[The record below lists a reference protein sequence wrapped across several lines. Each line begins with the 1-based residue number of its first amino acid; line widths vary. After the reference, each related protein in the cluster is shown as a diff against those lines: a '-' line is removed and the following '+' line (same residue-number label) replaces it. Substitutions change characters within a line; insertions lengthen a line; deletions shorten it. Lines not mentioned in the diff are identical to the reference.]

1 MPGFQVAPGY
11 TEPVTVPCEGSVPP
25 VAEHGHYNMRVAL
38 SLSLLALSGCVT
50 ARDGGGPARPVE
62 VKIIAINDFHGA
74 LEPPSASISATGPD
88 EAAVQVPAGGAAH
101 LATAVA
107 HLRKGHPNSIAVS
120 AGDLTSASP
129 FASSQFLDEPTVLA
143 MNMIGLEVNAVGNHE
158 FDRGAEELLRLQNGG
173 CEKLTART
181 PCRVDR
187 DFPGAR
193 FRYLAANVRTA
204 TGETLFPATY
214 IRRFGRGRDAVQVG
228 FIGLTLRETPTLVV
242 PTAVSGLT
250 FADEADTINALVP
263 RLRGEGVDA
272 VVVLI
277 HQGVSTKV
285 GYDDKSCGGVS
296 GDLLPILARL
306 DPAVDLVVS
315 GHTHAAYVC
324 DHAELDPTR
333 PFLLTSAGRSG
344 MLVSDITLAI
354 DPATRRVV
362 AKRADNVI
370 VQGVGHTGPAGAV
383 VVNPAFPVFAADPR
397 VGSLVARY
405 VAAADPIARRVIGR
419 LSASAARER
428 TPSGEFTLGNL
439 LADAQLRASG
449 AEIAFMNS
457 GGVRADLVPAADGSV
472 TYGQLYAVQPF
483 GNVLQIKGM
492 TGTQLRAVLE
502 QQFASGSNTTERPN
516 MLQVSHGFAY
526 SYDLTRPAGQRIVA
540 MMLDGRPI
548 EDARTYRVGVSNFL
562 AAGGDNFTAFKGGT
576 DLGGNIEDLD
586 ALEAYFA
593 SGAAVVPPDTGR
605 ITRIDAVGVRR

>member
-1 MPGFQVAPGY
+1 
-11 TEPVTVPCEGSVPP
+11 
-25 VAEHGHYNMRVAL
+25 MRAAL
-38 SLSLLALSGCVT
+38 PLTLLASLSGCMT
-50 ARDGGGPARPVE
+50 ARDADRPSRPID

-74 LEPPSASISATGPD
+74 LQPPSASVPATAPGG
-88 EAAVQVPAGGAAH
+88 AAVQVPAGGAAH

-107 HLRKGHPNSIAVS
+107 QLRKGHPNSIAVS

-173 CEKLTART
+173 CEKLTARE

-193 FRYLAANVRTA
+193 FRYLAANVRT
-204 TGETLFPATY
+204 TGGKTLFPASY
-214 IRRFGRGRDAVQVG
+214 IRRFGEGRNAVLVG

-242 PTAVSGLT
+242 PTAVAGLT

-263 RLRGEGVDA
+263 QMRAEGADA
-272 VVVLI
+272 IVVLI

-324 DHAELDPTR
+324 DYAAIDPTR

-354 DPATRRVV
+354 DPANSRVV

-370 VQGVGHTGPAGAV
+370 VQGIGHTGPAGAV
-383 VVNPAFPVFAADPR
+383 AVNPAFPVFVADPQ
-397 VGSLVARY
+397 VNSLVARY

-419 LSASAARER
+419 LSSPAARER
-428 TPSGEFTLGNL
+428 TPAGETSLGSL
-439 LADAQLRASG
+439 LADAQLKASG

-457 GGVRADLVPAADGSV
+457 GGIRADLVPAADGSV

-483 GNVLQIKGM
+483 GNVLQVKGM
-492 TGTQLRAVLE
+492 TGAQLRAVLE
-502 QQFASGSNTTERPN
+502 QQFASGSNSVDRPN
-516 MLQVSHGFAY
+516 MLQVSGGFAY

-540 MMLDGRPI
+540 MTLDGRAI

-562 AAGGDNFTAFKGGT
+562 AAGGDNFTAFKAGT

-593 SGAAVVPPDTGR
+593 GGAAVVPPATGR
-605 ITRIDAVGVRR
+605 ITRIDPPPIRR